1 MLVNVEKFREI
12 SLFKDLDASLLE
24 YFAEHS
30 RLQVYDTDEI
40 VFHEGDALPA
50 CLYLLVAGSLRI
62 TKMSDAGKETIL
74 RLLWAE
80 AIFAAPALFG
90 DGLAPA
96 TATAMEPIQVL
107 TMERQA
113 LLDGFRQDPELALH
127 LLTVFNQRLQHLHNR
142 VHGLV
147 SERAIVRL
155 IHYLEY
161 FAASA
166 GTEPVPEG
174 ERLRSRLT
182 YYQIARSI
190 GITYEECVRLFKQLK
205 GKVAYERGGKITFLM
220 PTEQFHTLLHH
231 EAD

>member
-1 MLVNVEKFREI
+1 MLVDVKKIREI
-12 SLFKDLDASLLE
+12 SLFKELDSSLLE
-24 YFAEHS
+24 HFAQHS
-30 RLQVYDTDEI
+30 HLQAYDPDEI
-40 VFHEGDALPA
+40 VFHEGDTLPA
-50 CLYLLVAGSLRI
+50 CLYLLMAGSLRI

-74 RLLWAE
+74 RLLWAD
-80 AIFAAPALFG
+80 AVFAAPALFG

-107 TMERQA
+107 TIKREA
-113 LLDGFRQDPELALH
+113 LLEGFRQEPELALH
-127 LLTVFNQRLQHLHNR
+127 LLTIFNQRLQHLHNR

-161 FAASA
+161 FAGSA
-166 GTEPVPEG
+166 GTEPVPAG
-174 ERLRSRLT
+174 KRLRSRLT

-190 GITYEECVRLFKQLK
+190 GITYEECVRLFRQLK

-220 PTEQFHTLLHH
+220 PTQQFHEMLHH
-231 EAD
+231 GVD